1 MFIDFFTNSIEANE
15 ALLAERGVP
24 ISSKVRQAL
33 QPKLGRSQ
41 AEMFA
46 YLERVSKDVQPIP
59 PPDPPGHTEIVKNVF
74 VPQVMDP
81 VAYGRL
87 APEKAAALL
96 RQEVNVILAKAK
108 KQ

>member
-1 MFIDFFTNSIEANE
+1 MFIDFVTNSIEANE
-15 ALLAERGVP
+15 VLLAERGVP
-24 ISSKVRQAL
+24 ISSKVQKAL
-33 QPKLGRSQ
+33 KPKLGRSQ

-74 VPQVMDP
+74 DPQVIDP

-87 APEKAAALL
+87 EPDKAAALL
-96 RQEVNVILAKAK
+96 RQEANAILAKAK
-108 KQ
+108 R

>member
-1 MFIDFFTNSIEANE
+1 
-15 ALLAERGVP
+15 
-24 ISSKVRQAL
+24 
-33 QPKLGRSQ
+33 
-41 AEMFA
+41 MFA
-46 YLERVSKDVQPIP
+46 YLDRLSRDVQPIP

-96 RQEVNVILAKAK
+96 RHEANAVLARAK
-108 KQ
+108 K